1 LNYTRD
7 NFLSCGMYYTT
18 FFPHFKPGNKKN
30 TFFFA
35 VMSTKSRREL
45 LRRKRILLRTA
56 FYGGTGDAED
66 LRRHAIRDKNM
77 LEILRQ
83 VRSSGRYSG
92 RYLPPV
98 VQRICTMFS
107 GSRFRNAQKSDLS
120 TISGPA
126 KPAAADGSIFSFSVS
141 RASC

>member
-66 LRRHAIRDKNM
+66 LRRHEIRDKNM